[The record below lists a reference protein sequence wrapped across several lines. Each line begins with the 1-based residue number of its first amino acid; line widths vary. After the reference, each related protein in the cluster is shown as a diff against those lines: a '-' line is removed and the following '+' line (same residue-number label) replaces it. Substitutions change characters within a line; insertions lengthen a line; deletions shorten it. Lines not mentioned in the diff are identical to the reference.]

1 MRDSH
6 KTRKQL
12 INELQETRRQL
23 ETLAA
28 AEVERKK
35 AGRELNQ
42 SEERFYK
49 AFLSS
54 PDMIIIS
61 SIKDGK
67 YIEVNDSFVRNT
79 GYSREELIG
88 HTVDEFNLFVNPEE
102 QARMI
107 RILEETGSLK
117 SEEYHFRVRSGEI
130 RTWLCSAEIIS
141 IDNDQCMI
149 AVATDVTELRKV
161 EQALRESESKLAMA
175 FRSSP
180 QAISITTLKE
190 GKFIEVNDSI
200 SRMTGYT
207 RDELI
212 GHKSSDLEMWVSQ
225 ADRKRVINTIET
237 KGRVDNE
244 ELRFYTKAGD
254 IQTLLFSAEKIN
266 IGGEE
271 CVISSSTDV
280 TELKKIEQALRDS
293 EERFSQAFRSIPE
306 AVSIATLKGGIFLE
320 VNDSF
325 VSIIGYSREETI
337 GHTSKE
343 LNFWVNPGDRYRM
356 KQLLEKRGHFE
367 NEEFLLRKKSGE
379 IQTVLLSADVINLGG
394 KPCMLTVGN
403 DITERKQMEQALQE
417 SEEKFAKAFR
427 ASPQVISITRLTDGV
442 FKEINESFCRVLGY
456 SREEVIG
463 HSSRELGVWVT
474 QDDREDM
481 VSRLK
486 KYGRVSNKEY
496 HYRTKSGE
504 IRTMLWSADQIEL
517 DGEPCVLAVTVDITD
532 YKRMEAKALEA
543 ENLKQLDRLRTE
555 LLANVSHELRTP
567 LASIKGFAT
576 MLMDYGKRLTQSEKR
591 EYLET
596 IDKNADRLVELIEQL
611 LEMSRLGVGMLSIK
625 KAPADIITLCQ
636 TVISEALVRAPDHI
650 FKADLPPKLPKINID
665 SRRIRQILD
674 NLIDNAVKYSD
685 PGTEIALSVQKIDGE
700 LLFNITD
707 HGAGIPKSDMPRLFQ
722 RMFHS
727 QRGQKV
733 GVAGAGLGLSIC
745 KGLIEAHGGRI
756 WIESEEGVGT
766 RCFFTLPLEIVSER
780 NNAGTSLPNKHSVR
794 S

>member
-1 MRDSH
+1 MRDSQ

-12 INELQETRRQL
+12 ISELQEVRRQL
-23 ETLAA
+23 EKLAA

-35 AGRELNQ
+35 VGRDLNQ
-42 SEERFYK
+42 SEEKFYK

-88 HTVDEFNLFVNPEE
+88 HTVDEFNLFASSEE
-102 QARMI
+102 QARMM
-107 RILEETGSLK
+107 RILQETGSLK
-117 SEEYHFRVRSGEI
+117 NKEYHFRVRTGEI
-130 RTWLCSAEIIS
+130 QTWLCSAEIIN
-141 IDNDQCMI
+141 INDDTCMI
-149 AVATDVTELRKV
+149 AVASDVTELRKM
-161 EQALRESESKLAMA
+161 ERALRESESKLAMA

-180 QAISITTLKE
+180 QAISITTVKE
-190 GKFIEVNDSI
+190 GIFIEANDSLC
-200 SRMTGYT
+200 RMTGYT

-212 GHKSSDLEMWVSQ
+212 GHKSTDLTMWVNQ
-225 ADRKRVINTIET
+225 ADRKRVMKTLEK
-237 KGRVDNE
+237 KGRVDIE
-244 ELRFYTKAGD
+244 EFQFYTKAGD
-254 IQTLLFSAEKIN
+254 IQTLLFSAEKIT

-271 CVISSSTDV
+271 CIISSSTDV
-280 TELKKIEQALRDS
+280 TGLKKIEQALRD
-293 EERFSQAFRSIPE
+293 
-306 AVSIATLKGGIFLE
+306 
-320 VNDSF
+320 
-325 VSIIGYSREETI
+325 
-337 GHTSKE
+337 
-343 LNFWVNPGDRYRM
+343 
-356 KQLLEKRGHFE
+356 
-367 NEEFLLRKKSGE
+367 
-379 IQTVLLSADVINLGG
+379 
-394 KPCMLTVGN
+394 
-403 DITERKQMEQALQE
+403 

-427 ASPQVISITRLTDGV
+427 ASPQVISITRLSDGV

-463 HSSRELGVWVT
+463 HSSKELGVWVKEN
-474 QDDREDM
+474 DREDM
-481 VSRLK
+481 INQLK

-496 HYRTKSGE
+496 SYRTKSGD
-504 IRTMLWSADQIEL
+504 IRTMLWSSDQIEL

-532 YKRMEAKALEA
+532 YKLMEAKALEV
-543 ENLKQLDRLRTE
+543 ENLKQVDRLRTE

-576 MLMDYGKRLTQSEKR
+576 MLLDYGKRLTSGEKQ

-611 LEMSRLGVGMLSIK
+611 LEMSRLGAGMLSIK
-625 KAPADIITLCQ
+625 KAPADIINLCQ
-636 TVISEALVRAPDHI
+636 TVISEALIRAPEYI
-650 FKADLPPKLPKINID
+650 FKSDLPTKLPKINID
-665 SRRIRQILD
+665 DRRIRQVLD
-674 NLIDNAVKYSD
+674 NIIDNAVKYSN
-685 PGTEIALSVQKIDGE
+685 PGTEISLSVQKIDSE

-707 HGAGIPKSDMPRLFQ
+707 HGAGIRKSDMPRLFQ

-727 QRGQKV
+727 TRGQKF

-766 RCFFTLPLEIVSER
+766 RCFFTLPLEIVTNGIGNIKSR
-780 NNAGTSLPNKHSVR
+780 HKKKPAR
-794 S
+794 R